1 MRAIWSGNDVG
12 DSAAASASCSLLS
25 MWSNGI
31 AIEGLT
37 DTVGMRPVYLKLKS
51 QEVLPGQVPI
61 CGVRGEVLA
70 CTLHGRL
77 YWLLLC
83 RPAPEFV
90 IAVRVVH
97 GVPMIWSDRGNRQTN
112 QKMVW
117 LGVIT
122 GFQDSGSIPIRSFTA
137 PRSRCLQPRYFSVVC
152 TDTCPSR
159 N

>member
-1 MRAIWSGNDVG
+1 VRAIWSGDDVG

-25 MWSNGI
+25 TWSNGI

-117 LGVIT
+117 SDNWI
-122 GFQDSGSIPIRSFTA
+122 SGLWLNPYPVVHCSAEPLFAAKIF
-137 PRSRCLQPRYFSVVC
+137 FSSLHGHM
-152 TDTCPSR
+152 PQ
-159 N
+159 

>member
-1 MRAIWSGNDVG
+1 MIHSKIRIFIS
-12 DSAAASASCSLLS
+12 SCKVTHALK
-25 MWSNGI
+25 
-31 AIEGLT
+31 
-37 DTVGMRPVYLKLKS
+37 YL
-51 QEVLPGQVPI
+51 V

-70 CTLHGRL
+70 CTLHGRV

-83 RPAPEFV
+83 RAAPEFV

-112 QKMVW
+112 QKMVR

-122 GFQDSGSIPIRSFTA
+122 GFQESGSIPIRSFTA

>member
-1 MRAIWSGNDVG
+1 MRPALVG
-12 DSAAASASCSLLS
+12 RLTPDLWGSRRSAGLYPTRTSLL
-25 MWSNGI
+25 
-31 AIEGLT
+31 AF
-37 DTVGMRPVYLKLKS
+37 
-51 QEVLPGQVPI
+51 
-61 CGVRGEVLA
+61 
-70 CTLHGRL
+70 TLS
-77 YWLLLC
+77 
-83 RPAPEFV
+83 PAPEFV

-122 GFQDSGSIPIRSFTA
+122 GFQESGSIPIRSFTA